1 MNSSSPCSRYHPG
14 RAVGG
19 ERDAVLEGAGRM
31 VSQRPVGRRSGEA
44 PQRLHRHAHKERFR
58 WSGKEEPVGGL
69 QRTSSSP
76 GSSTGHVG
84 GSLKIFANK
93 GR

>member
-31 VSQRPVGRRSGEA
+31 VSQRPVGRRSGEDCIDT
-44 PQRLHRHAHKERFR
+44 PTRRGFD
-58 WSGKEEPVGGL
+58 GVGRKNGWIA
-69 QRTSSSP
+69 RTSSSP

>member
-58 WSGKEEPVGGL
+58 WSGKEERVDRKDLFKPWEFNRARGWL
-69 QRTSSSP
+69 FED
-76 GSSTGHVG
+76 
-84 GSLKIFANK
+84 IC
-93 GR
+93 